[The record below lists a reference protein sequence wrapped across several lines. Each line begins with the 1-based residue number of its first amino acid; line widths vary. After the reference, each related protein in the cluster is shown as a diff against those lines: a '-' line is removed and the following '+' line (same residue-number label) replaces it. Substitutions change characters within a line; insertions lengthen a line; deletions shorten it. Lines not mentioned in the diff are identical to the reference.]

1 MIVPLPLL
9 LLRIME
15 NNLALSSRRLDCVLP
30 VFISRRDRL
39 LILCPSALCNGSL
52 CLVLVPTLREKNDFY
67 RHYHDNNQQPFHY
80 DKHSKDKV
88 LESMPYVSHCTAVNA
103 STHYGPLMTW
113 LTRTLDSMTTV
124 ASNRNHENKS
134 ALLRFQIGKKKKKKQ
149 TFFHDH
155 LQDSSNF
162 EERRDPFLSLLPGGE
177 WVPWTGCL
185 SPVSTV
191 KFAGLDAGGL
201 VGLSSSADSE
211 SRGIGEVERSE

>member
-9 LLRIME
+9 LLRIMA

-67 RHYHDNNQQPFHY
+67 RHYHDDNQQPFHY

-103 STHYGPLMTW
+103 STHYGPIMTW

-134 ALLRFQIGKKKKKKQ
+134 ALLRFQIEKKNRHSSTTTYKTVPISKSYATLSCLCCPEGNGSLEQ
-149 TFFHDH
+149 VAC
-155 LQDSSNF
+155 LQ
-162 EERRDPFLSLLPGGE
+162 
-177 WVPWTGCL
+177 CL
-185 SPVSTV
+185 
-191 KFAGLDAGGL
+191 
-201 VGLSSSADSE
+201 LSSSPGWTREAW
-211 SRGIGEVERSE
+211 